1 MSSSYRA
8 QSTKKKFED
17 YLQVTLLDPFVFFLA
32 ARL

>member
-8 QSTKKKFED
+8 QSTKGKFGD
-17 YLQVTLLDPFVFFLA
+17 YLQVTLLDPFVFPLA